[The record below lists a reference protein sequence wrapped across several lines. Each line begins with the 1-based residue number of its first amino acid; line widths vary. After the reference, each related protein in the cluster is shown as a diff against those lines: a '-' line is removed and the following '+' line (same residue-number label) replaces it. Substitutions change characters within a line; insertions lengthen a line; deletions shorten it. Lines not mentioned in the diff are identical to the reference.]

1 MLNSNQ
7 KIKGWLYY
15 ATLFHLPID
24 YLWSNENFIDIYTDI
39 EGKNPFNT
47 VTNGIYV
54 VLNYDINQYEN
65 LANIFSLNKLFKD
78 YTIFIEDKQKYSIYY
93 FELNNFISENYV
105 NDIELIKLGYN
116 SSFMK
121 FDIFSIYAAETI
133 FNCGRLNYNFKELYK
148 LPNLKN
154 VLKLKGSNQLPFFI
168 IFLHP

>member
-1 MLNSNQ
+1 MLNTNQ

-24 YLWSNENFIDIYTDI
+24 YLWSNKNFIDIYTVI

-47 VTNGIYV
+47 VTKGIYIV
-54 VLNYDINQYEN
+54 FNYDVNQYEN

-78 YTIFIEDKQKYSIYY
+78 YTIFIEDNKKYSIYY
-93 FELNNFISENYV
+93 FELNEFISENYV
-105 NDIELIKLGYN
+105 SNIELIKLGYDI

-121 FDIFSIYAAETI
+121 FNIDFIAFTETI
-133 FNCGRLNYNFKELYK
+133 FNCGRLNYNYKELFK

-154 VLKLKGSNQLPFFI
+154 ILKLKGS
-168 IFLHP
+168 